1 MFWWDWFKNIRS
13 KNYGY
18 SLETGCT
25 WQHDC
30 HFPVPANL
38 VSLPP
43 HSLSPFTLP
52 LFSSNQSFVTANV
65 LLLPISVSFLRVF
78 SSLFCTD
85 ASVFNYKCAN
95 KLFFCSIIS
104 VFAWAYKQLKKS
116 LLHFQ
121 ISPLSSIL
129 RKQSCSSV
137 ESKIKSLFQ
146 FFPLNFLC

>member
-1 MFWWDWFKNIRS
+1 MILTQNIRS
-13 KNYGY
+13 KNYGH

-43 HSLSPFTLP
+43 HSHTPFSLP

-65 LLLPISVSFLRVF
+65 ILLPISVSFLRVF

-95 KLFFCSIIS
+95 KWYFCSIIS
-104 VFAWAYKQLKKS
+104 VFAWAYKVQTAEKITFTL
-116 LLHFQ
+116 
-121 ISPLSSIL
+121 SPLSSIL

-137 ESKIKSLFQ
+137 ETKIKSLFQ